1 MTDERVENI
10 FSVVDALVEANEVVI
25 KSLQDTGRY
34 DDFFSVIDEM
44 RQLGEWL
51 SDELLKENDK
61 ITVIASSY
69 CKNMSSAIQ
78 RISDENKK
86 SLVYYKCNVASCIAE
101 LKRLVNLKYN
111 VMINDESIKQYR
123 EKLMSDLQEARK
135 NIETQEN
142 DYKYKVS
149 IILCAYNK
157 SEYTKLAAESIY
169 RFTDFS
175 KGDVE
180 LITIDN
186 GSSDGTRE
194 YFRSL
199 PNEKK
204 IEYDYNIF
212 GTRGAGFVAEGKY
225 FVLFSNDVIA
235 TPHWLDQLLYVMEC
249 NPDAAM
255 IVPTCN
261 EESITR
267 YQGVET
273 DYENSVENIE
283 KAIEFATKYN
293 KRNSKL
299 WEERSLLMPFVAML
313 PAKLYKYDLID
324 VTYTEAE
331 FVDDDYSTTF
341 RRAGWKMILAK
352 DTFLHHFGGVTLN
365 EARIASENNSL
376 VNMRKVYYEKWGV
389 DAWDSICEVPGIEQ
403 AFNVYQIKNNDRIL
417 VVEPRFGDQFL
428 SIKNSYRR
436 DGLSIGETSAIV
448 ADKRYLSDAI
458 PMFDKVISE
467 YSIDESIKTLSS
479 SFDLIA
485 VGVPLNLLPV
495 DEYISFIKSLHE
507 KLTNEGVL
515 IVHII
520 NYACGYYVGELLR
533 GVGLQGEYV
542 KDQDMCTPVKVLPI
556 EKLINGVSRIKQL
569 KKYYV
574 HSLFDPRDAE
584 LNNRLTKF
592 ALDFTSTFDVETAQR
607 MFRAR
612 YIYLILVKE

>member
-1 MTDERVENI
+1 MGDERINNI
-10 FSVVDALVEANEVVI
+10 FSVVDALVGANEVVI
-25 KSLQDTGRY
+25 TSLQDTGKC
-34 DDFFSVIDEM
+34 DEFFSVIDEM
-44 RQLGEWL
+44 RQLAEWL

-61 ITVIASSY
+61 IAGIASLY

-78 RISDENKK
+78 RISAEKNI
-86 SLVYYKCNVASCIAE
+86 SLLYYKCNVASCIAE

-186 GSSDGTRE
+186 GSSDDTRE

-204 IEYDYNIF
+204 IEFDYNIC
-212 GTRGAGFVAEGKY
+212 GTRGGGIVAEGKY

-235 TPHWLDQLLYVMEC
+235 TPHWLYQLLYAMES

-261 EESITR
+261 TESIAR

-273 DYENSVENIE
+273 DYENSVENVE
-283 KAIEFATKYN
+283 KAIEFAAKYN
-293 KRNSKL
+293 KTDSRL
-299 WEERSLLMPFVAML
+299 WEERSLLMPFVSMS
-313 PAKLYKYDLID
+313 PAQLFKTDFID
-324 VTYTEAE
+324 ATYTEAE
-331 FVDDDYSTTF
+331 FVDDDFSTAF

-365 EARIASENNSL
+365 EARLASENNSL

-389 DAWDSICEVPGIEQ
+389 DAWDSVCELEGIKQ
-403 AFNVYQIKNNDRIL
+403 AFDIYRKKNNDRIL
-417 VVEPRFGDQFL
+417 IVEPRFGAQFL
-428 SIKNSYRR
+428 SIKNMYRR
-436 DGLSIGETSAIV
+436 EGLTLGGTVAIV
-448 ADKRYLSDAI
+448 ADKRYFSDAV
-458 PMFDKVISE
+458 PVFDKVVSE
-467 YSIDESIKTLSS
+467 NSVEESINSLDC
-479 SFDLIA
+479 SFDLIV
-485 VGVPLNLLPV
+485 VGVSLNLLPI
-495 DEYISFIKSLHE
+495 DEYVGFLRSLHD
-507 KLTNEGVL
+507 KLLPGGSL
-515 IVHII
+515 IVRIN
-520 NYACGYYVGELLR
+520 NYACGYYVGELLK
-533 GVGLQGEYV
+533 GTGLQGEYV
-542 KDQDMCTPVKVLPI
+542 KEQDMCTSVKVLPI
-556 EKLINGVSRIKQL
+556 EKLINGVSRTKQL
-569 KKYYV
+569 KIYY
-574 HSLFDPRDAE
+574 LYGIFDPSDAE
-584 LNNRLTKF
+584 LNRRLTEF
-592 ALDFTSTFDVETAQR
+592 ALEFTPTVDINTVQR
-607 MFRAR
+607 VLRWR
-612 YIYLILVKE
+612 YMYLTMVKE